1 MNPET
6 ITHATLREL
15 AQAGAVRQASAVA
28 FGDRWA
34 IVVAYG
40 GVQKTLAAR
49 NSRQIRSWANL
60 NSVVKYLAELGIRK
74 FDTDATNYDPSQ
86 KTIERP
92 DKSIT
97 LKRAHEAAAHRK
109 WFREQVTA
117 TREAGHAPLSQA
129 EAKAETEKRMTEK
142 YGPRT

>member
-1 MNPET
+1 MNYET
-6 ITHATLREL
+6 ITHATLCEL

-49 NSRQIRSWANL
+49 NSRQVRSWANL
-60 NSVVKYLAELGIRK
+60 NSLAKYLAGLGIRK
-74 FDTDATNYDPSQ
+74 FDADATNYDPNQ

-92 DKSIT
+92 DRSVT
-97 LKRAHEAAAHRK
+97 LKHAHQAAAHRK
-109 WFREQVTA
+109 WLGKQVAA
-117 TREAGHAPLSQA
+117 TRDAGHAPLSQA
-129 EAKAETEKRMTEK
+129 EAKAETEKRMIEK
-142 YGPRT
+142 YGPRS

>member
-1 MNPET
+1 MNYET
-6 ITHATLREL
+6 ITHTTLCEL

-49 NSRQIRSWANL
+49 NSRQVRSWANL
-60 NSVVKYLAELGIRK
+60 NSLAKYLAGLGIRK
-74 FDTDATNYDPSQ
+74 FDADATNYDPHQ

-92 DKSIT
+92 DRSVT
-97 LKRAHEAAAHRK
+97 LKRAHQAAAHRK
-109 WFREQVTA
+109 WLGEQVEA
-117 TREAGHAPLSQA
+117 TRDAGHAPLSQT
-129 EAKAETEKRMTEK
+129 EAKAETEKRMIEK